1 MRLHKPAGG
10 CGLCAGQKVFQL
22 SAKSNPGRRPA
33 KEKPLSRCPCHRM
46 GAFWG
51 GSVLAGAWDGIRRGF
66 GYGQFLTR
74 FLIILLGLKAYDI
87 LFFDFFL
94 LCHSQFFPHFYP
106 EVKDIVG
113 PQLFGY
119 NWKTHLVQGIGLIA
133 ASAALAGISMLF

>member
-1 MRLHKPAGG
+1 
-10 CGLCAGQKVFQL
+10 
-22 SAKSNPGRRPA
+22 
-33 KEKPLSRCPCHRM
+33 M